1 MQQNSKAFAIIAEI
15 FKKENELSM
24 KFFSQAKKQSDVQ
37 TQRQEYALYSR
48 LLYPSCLRI
57 LASDPEAEE
66 VMHDTLLYYFSFTGK
81 FDSEAQKR
89 SWLFKVAASKSID
102 RLRKKQRDVFIEK
115 ALPLEEVRLH
125 PEWLRVETVS
135 EGLRQHDDAAQK
147 VERVKHCLSL
157 LPPGYRSIVSLHLF
171 EGYDFEEIASILQ
184 LQAATVRSQYSRGR
198 NKLKELSE
206 NA

>member
-1 MQQNSKAFAIIAEI
+1 
-15 FKKENELSM
+15 M
-24 KFFSQAKKQSDVQ
+24 KFFSSGAKKPDAQ

-57 LASDPEAEE
+57 LASAPEAEE
-66 VMHDTLLYYFSFTGK
+66 VMHDTLIYYFSFSGQ

-102 RLRKKQRDVFIEK
+102 RLRKKHRELFLRET
-115 ALPLEEVRLH
+115 LPLDEVRLR
-125 PEWLRVETVS
+125 PEWLKVEAAP
-135 EGLRQHDDAAQK
+135 EGFSREDDTAQK
-147 VERVKHCLSL
+147 VEKIKRCLSL

-171 EGYDFEEIASILQ
+171 EGYDFEEIASILN

-198 NKLKELSE
+198 NKLKQLAE
-206 NA
+206 NV